1 MISQALT
8 LRATWTAPSLAT
20 SAGCAT
26 TCLLSLAFMQCGV
39 ALCHILDL
47 SICQATASH
56 NQLPYVVQD
65 PLGLGANEERLK

>member
-1 MISQALT
+1 
-8 LRATWTAPSLAT
+8 
-20 SAGCAT
+20 
-26 TCLLSLAFMQCGV
+26 MQCGV